1 MRPVGKPSEM
11 LLVNKYLL
19 NAIKETKI
27 NIKYGVERVS
37 QVALVVKNPP
47 ISAGNTG
54 NAVRNLWVR

>member
-1 MRPVGKPSEM
+1 MRPVGKLSEM

-19 NAIKETKI
+19 KAFKETKI